1 MGLSNSGIAL
11 SSAPFVTAA
20 FPVGEYEL
28 SVRLQ
33 TGRYDEY
40 LGMRRDRK
48 LDLRLDDQRLELFN
62 LRIERNNTAAKSLY
76 VFSRGSWLGP
86 QPLDRRWC
94 HFCD

>member
-20 FPVGEYEL
+20 FPVDGEYEL

-62 LRIERNNTAAKSLY
+62 LRIERNNY
-76 VFSRGSWLGP
+76 VACRARG
-86 QPLDRRWC
+86 R
-94 HFCD
+94 